1 MNYEKNLKIIF
12 LMSALVITGAACVKK
27 SAPTVPANVNAPQVK
42 TDAERATEEA
52 KKIFAE
58 MKAAGVDMSRGPCL
72 SNEIIP
78 DWVADVAH
86 WPRQAV
92 DNDPA
97 NQCPAYREGRAHHFV
112 ELDPEGNFIRAY

>member
-1 MNYEKNLKIIF
+1 MNYEKILKLFF
-12 LMSALVITGAACVKK
+12 LMSAFIFVGATCAKK
-27 SAPTVPANVNAPQVK
+27 SVPLVNEGAPERE
-42 TDAERATEEA
+42 TDAEKATREA
-52 KKIFAE
+52 KRIFAE

-72 SNEIIP
+72 SNEVIP

-97 NQCPAYREGRAHHFV
+97 NQCSAYREGKAHHFV
-112 ELDPEGNFIRAY
+112 ELDPEGNFIRAH